1 MKKKLLIIT
10 SFLFLLIIYL
20 IIGKKYNL
28 YIPCVFHEITNLYCP
43 GCGITRMLFSIIK
56 GEFYQAFRYNP
67 LLFIMLPFFI
77 FLLIDYLYNSQ
88 KNKKS
93 LYQKIP
99 NTVWIILL
107 IIVIIYGIIRNI
119 YPFTYLKPTLI

>member
-1 MKKKLLIIT
+1 MKKKLLIII
-10 SFLFLLIIYL
+10 SLLFFLIIYL
-20 IIGKKYNL
+20 IIGKIYGL

-43 GCGITRMLFSIIK
+43 GCGVTRMLLSLIK
-56 GEFYQAFRYNP
+56 GQFYQAFRYNP
-67 LLFIMLPFFI
+67 LLFTMLPVFT

-99 NTVWIILL
+99 NKIWIILL
-107 IIVIIYGIIRNI
+107 IIIIIYGVIRNI
-119 YPFTYLKPTLI
+119 YPFTYLRPTII